1 MARRRKKKNIFRFI
15 VNFIIFIFLLFV
27 IFFLIQKFIIP
38 MWQERRLTER
48 IPEEIKEEEMPP
60 AIREAEVTL
69 YFSDSD
75 AQYLIPESR
84 RIREIED
91 SAKQAVVELIKGPN
105 NNNLYPTVP
114 PTTKVNT
121 LFISN
126 GIAYIDLSSEVITEH
141 SGGSTGELLTVY
153 SIVFT
158 LTSFPEIDKVQILV
172 DGHSGETLVGHM
184 DISIPLERDENWLR
198 R

>member
-1 MARRRKKKNIFRFI
+1 
-15 VNFIIFIFLLFV
+15 
-27 IFFLIQKFIIP
+27 